1 MYSRSDTA
9 PIFEAMSERS
19 PVRIPGARLF
29 LQRTALVVL
38 LVLGLTIVGTLGF
51 LLIPGWNLSDAW
63 YMTVI
68 TLSAV
73 GFEEVNDLNGNLP
86 GRILVM
92 LLLGGGL
99 TTMGMWFAFITAS
112 IVEMD
117 LAHAFRTRRTMK
129 EIAKLR
135 QHIIV
140 AGAGRTGRQVV
151 RELKAAGVPHV
162 VIERNPDHGET
173 LRGIFPDAL
182 VLEGDATRDE
192 TLVQAQVGAARGLVS
207 CLSADTDNL
216 FVCLS
221 ARDLQ
226 PNLTIVARAYDEE
239 TMQKL
244 YKAGADH
251 VVSPN
256 LTGGIRMASMLVR
269 PQVVSFL
276 DVVTRGDGLS
286 LRMEQVRIPA
296 NSALADRTLAEAK
309 LRQKT
314 GLIVIAV
321 RRIDARQKEGELI
334 YNPGPDA
341 LVRSGD
347 VLIVLGEQ
355 EQIEALKDVVAT

>member
-1 MYSRSDTA
+1 M
-9 PIFEAMSERS
+9 
-19 PVRIPGARLF
+19 
-29 LQRTALVVL
+29 ALVA
-38 LVLGLTIVGTLGF
+38 GLTIVGTLGF
-51 LLIPGWNLSDAW
+51 LQIPGWSLSDAW

-73 GFEEVNDLNGNLP
+73 GFQEVHDLNDNVP
-86 GRILVM
+86 GRLLVM

-112 IVEMD
+112 VVEMD
-117 LAHAFRTRRTMK
+117 LAHAFRTRRTMN
-129 EIAKLR
+129 EIDKLR

-151 RELKAAGVPHV
+151 REIKAAGIPYVM
-162 VIERNPDHGET
+162 IEQDADQAEK
-173 LRGIFPDAL
+173 LRALFPDAL
-182 VLEGDATRDE
+182 LFEGDATRDE
-192 TLVQAQVGAARGLVS
+192 TLVQARVGAAKGLVS

-256 LTGGIRMASMLVR
+256 LIGGIRMASMLVR

-276 DVVTRGDGLS
+276 DVVTCGDGLS

-296 NSALADRTLAEAK
+296 NSALADHTLAEAK

-321 RRIDARQKEGELI
+321 RRIDERQKEGKLI

-355 EQIEALKDVVAT
+355 DQIEALKGVVAA